1 MLSQYADW
9 ATLVGLLGTACII
22 GAYAYLT
29 WQDEPNPFI
38 LHGTNLA
45 GAAFLTVS
53 LVVQTNVASLVL
65 EGFWASIAIY
75 GLTKAYLRRK
85 QAPSR
90 PEAHSDRD
98 PR

>member
-1 MLSQYADW
+1 M
-9 ATLVGLLGTACII
+9 V
-22 GAYAYLT
+22 
-29 WQDEPNPFI
+29 
-38 LHGTNLA
+38 H
-45 GAAFLTVS
+45 
-53 LVVQTNVASLVL
+53 TNVASLVL